1 MNVHK
6 NYDKSD
12 NDTYVEKLGKKPCE
26 DVHLHMYRDPDGF
39 ILLDNIRGNYTA
51 DSLRVAEN
59 HVLRF
64 PTSMEVE
71 MEKVRDIKAITL
83 YPMSLVERYD
93 LADDDLI
100 YTQKLPVY
108 TDAHSGR
115 VILFMD
121 ARFLRDLNYIE
132 LIQHLEKG
140 PFSQRIRQYPS
151 AHGELFLGISFSE
164 VSEIKEASD
173 FFHDPNYRSPLRALY
188 EAYVK
193 YKLSCEYREK
203 VIFVRYTND
212 PDVFSLT
219 HLLGHECTGLAHQY
233 HLEYSIGFKV
243 AERLHLADENGD
255 ICQDKVLKVDPSA
268 QGFLVLPYSVDQMR
282 ILRRLDDSLDA
293 YRLRVLDFLSQSKLD
308 EGTFDQPLVDDQ
320 VLTDLLASKS

>member
-6 NYDKSD
+6 TYDRSD
-12 NDTYVEKLGKKPCE
+12 NDTYVEKLGRTPYH
-26 DVHLHMYRDPDGF
+26 DVHLHMYRDPAGF
-39 ILLDNIRGNYTA
+39 MLIDNIRGNYTA
-51 DSLRVAEN
+51 DSLRDAEN

-64 PTSMEVE
+64 PTSADVGMD
-71 MEKVRDIKAITL
+71 KIRDIKAITL

-93 LADDDLI
+93 LADEDLI
-100 YTQKLPVY
+100 YTQKLPVFA
-108 TDAHSGR
+108 DAHSGR
-115 VILFMD
+115 AILFMD
-121 ARFLRDLNYIE
+121 SRFLRDLNYIE

-151 AHGELFLGISFSE
+151 ADGELFLGISFE
-164 VSEIKEASD
+164 QVSEIKEASD
-173 FFHDPNYRSPLRALY
+173 FFHDPHYRSPLRALY

-212 PDVFSLT
+212 PNVISLT

-233 HLEYSIGFKV
+233 RLEYSLGYKV
-243 AERLHLADENGD
+243 AERLHLADENGE

-268 QGFLVLPYSVDQMR
+268 PGFLVLPYSVDQMR
-282 ILRRLDDSLDA
+282 ILKRLDDSLDA
-293 YRLRVLDFLSQSKLD
+293 FRLRVLDYLSQSKLED
-308 EGTFDQPLVDDQ
+308 GTFDQPLVDDQ
-320 VLTDLLASKS
+320 VLSDLLASKS